1 MVFYMSYPIGLGRKA
16 IYESSTKQFEK
27 TKNII
32 DERIAA
38 IQKDWKDY
46 MDGVY
51 AYKSGAFYNVTPTNS
66 QEQAAPADALLYA
79 DFHKADPKLK
89 AECVHSM
96 MCYQL
101 EQVVLKLIDENS
113 QSCAC
118 NYLVTKLKSSP
129 EQLEAYEKAKKLD
142 THPHA
147 ALIKRFPADLAFP
160 RVIKLFHKILNKQ
173 MLSADQKDWKKR
185 EANSDLKLL
194 TEELGI
200 NKLPVDRELRRH
212 LVTYATEMK
221 NFKLKADQ
229 LRVEITD
236 DEANLLIAEA
246 SELNTQR
253 GTSETQ
259 RHLALAITFINEQVR
274 DAGLRV
280 FDACSASESLAFLGK
295 KDQIAF
301 RSKIKED
308 KDLTNFYGFVRRFN
322 AKLRE
327 ELLALHEFAAKY
339 IAFFKHSHPKLV
351 IKEYPRTIPAP
362 YVAPAKAAEED
373 VKADA
378 EQQSPEPQQAP
389 LNAEPVGVM
398 NGASA
403 ASSAD
408 VERPK
413 PQPNQVQQSPA
424 PQAAVTPKPSATNTS
439 TAAAASIKK
448 PAEAPKPNEEPQKPV
463 EDVNASNASV
473 EPKKVSG
480 WSSFCNWLCS
490 IPTSIWN
497 AIKRIFS

>member
-129 EQLEAYEKAKKLD
+129 EQLEAYE
-142 THPHA
+142 
-147 ALIKRFPADLAFP
+147 
-160 RVIKLFHKILNKQ
+160 
-173 MLSADQKDWKKR
+173 KR